1 MNTTANIGSAVPRST
16 DQVQIEAL
24 AAAFSESWN
33 THDMARFA
41 RLFAP
46 DADFVNVVGM
56 WWKNREE
63 IEKAH
68 AYSHSTFFKDS
79 RLSANTAAVKF
90 LRPDLATV
98 HVLWELVGQIEPGGT
113 VGKPRRGILLLVCAK
128 REGSW
133 FIHAAQ
139 NTDIVAA
146 ALTRPAEK
154 T

>member
-1 MNTTANIGSAVPRST
+1 MNTTADIGSATSRSA
-16 DQVQIEAL
+16 DQVEIERL
-24 AAAFSESWN
+24 AAAFSDSWN

-79 RLSANTAAVKF
+79 RLSASTAAVKF

-98 HVLWELVGQIEPGGT
+98 HVLWELVGQLEPDGGI
-113 VGKPRRGILLLVCAK
+113 GKPRHGILLLVCAK
-128 REGSW
+128 REGLW
-133 FIHAAQ
+133 LIHAAQ

-146 ALTRPAEK
+146 ALTRPGEK

>member
-1 MNTTANIGSAVPRST
+1 MNTIAKTGSAVPRTT
-16 DQVQIEAL
+16 DQNQIEEL
-24 AAAFSESWN
+24 ATAFGESWN

-41 RLFAP
+41 GLFAH

-68 AYSHSTFFKDS
+68 AHTHSTFFKDS
-79 RLSANTAAVKF
+79 RLSVKTAAVKF
-90 LRPDLATV
+90 LRPDVATA
-98 HVLWELVGQIEPGGT
+98 HVLWELVGQIEPDRT
-113 VGKPRRGILLLVCAK
+113 VGKPRHGVLLLVCAK
-128 REGSW
+128 QNGSW
-133 FIHAAQ
+133 LIHTAQ

-146 ALTRPAEK
+146 ALTRPGEK